1 VSDAILSVRDLATYF
16 YTEEGTVKAVDGVS
30 FDLHEGET
38 LGIVGESGSGKSV
51 TALSVMN
58 IVDSPGRVESG
69 EVRYRGDDLLQRSEE
84 EIRSIRGADISMVM
98 QDPMTSLNPVFTVG
112 YQISRVI
119 REHESASKADAREQA
134 VSLMREVGIPDAES
148 RYDEYPH
155 QFSGGM
161 RQRILIAMAISCGP
175 DVLILDEPTT
185 ALDVTIEAQIFDL
198 IEELQAERNMSVILI
213 THDLGVVAGVCDR
226 VAVFYAGTV
235 VERAPVDDLYEN
247 PKHPYTRGLMR
258 SIPRLTTDIDRLSV
272 IEGSVPN
279 PAALPSGCSFH
290 PRCPHATEECTEYD
304 PELREV
310 APDREVACIHARGY
324 DRTDPTA
331 APTTDTDRR
340 SDSGD
345 SGDPTPDTVASTDGG
360 DR

>member
-1 VSDAILSVRDLATYF
+1 MSDAILNVRDLSTYF

-30 FDLHEGET
+30 FDLNEGET
-38 LGIVGESGSGKSV
+38 LGIVGESWSGKSV
-51 TALSVMN
+51 TALSIMN
-58 IVDSPGRVESG
+58 IIEEPGRIEQG
-69 EVRYRGDDLLQRSEE
+69 EVCYRDRDLINLPEQEIRDIRGDN
-84 EIRSIRGADISMVM
+84 ISMVM

-119 REHESASKADAREQA
+119 TEHEDVSQSAARERT
-134 VSLMREVGIPDAES
+134 VKLMDEVGIPDPES
-148 RYDEYPH
+148 RYEEYPH

-175 DVLILDEPTT
+175 DILILDEPTT

-198 IEELQAERNMSVILI
+198 IDDLQAERGMSVILI
-213 THDLGVVAGVCDR
+213 THDLGVVAGTCDR
-226 VAVFYAGTV
+226 VAVFYGGKV
-235 VERAPVDDLYEN
+235 VERSPVDELYEN

-258 SIPRLTTDIDRLSV
+258 SIPRLTADIERLSV

-290 PRCPHATEECTEYD
+290 PRCPHATRDCESYS

-310 APDREVACIHARGY
+310 SSDREVACIHARGY
-324 DRTDPTA
+324 GAADETGTESTA
-331 APTTDTDRR
+331 DT
-340 SDSGD
+340 SVTS
-345 SGDPTPDTVASTDGG
+345 DGG
-360 DR
+360 QQ